1 MPSDTAKIK
10 ICKAKICFNGPI
22 LFPQTYRKKSVNDEA
37 DIIVWGVFFKFKLQ
51 NSVFTERC
59 IYCKKD
65 HINRR
70 CFVCAADLFNLL
82 HVLCMIYL
90 NSCSVLRHVEE
101 DCWINGVQKCLYTQQ
116 VVSFILRTKQSR
128 CNRNGYTQQSV
139 TGHTVRGIYNTKGG
153 AGVLSS
159 LISEACH
166 QRGYY
171 TWREWWWGFGDNC
184 DSPSP
189 AQFFL
194 GRKKMVYWWLYG
206 TKETVKARFC
216 SWRGSQKKKKRT
228 TLFPWSFAGRI
239 ERECR
244 VTLEGSR
251 STRTRRCCWGSRCRC
266 RSRPTSVCLGLRK
279 WEVMWLIKKY
289 KFRFKC
295 HLKTNHLEMQSFAW
309 IIHGLK
315 AARFSL
321 VFRMGSRT
329 CCWGSTQ

>member
-37 DIIVWGVFFKFKLQ
+37 DIIVCFFLFKLQ

-206 TKETVKARFC
+206 TKETVKACFC
-216 SWRGSQKKKKRT
+216 SWRGSQKKKKKGQ
-228 TLFPWSFAGRI
+228 LCFPDLLPG
-239 ERECR
+239 
-244 VTLEGSR
+244 GSR
-251 STRTRRCCWGSRCRC
+251 ENAESLWKVVEAHGHAD
-266 RSRPTSVCLGLRK
+266 VAGEADVDA
-279 WEVMWLIKKY
+279 EVDQPL
-289 KFRFKC
+289 
-295 HLKTNHLEMQSFAW
+295 FAW
-309 IIHGLK
+309 AWENERSCDSLKNTNLDSSVTWKQII
-315 AARFSL
+315 
-321 VFRMGSRT
+321 
-329 CCWGSTQ
+329 